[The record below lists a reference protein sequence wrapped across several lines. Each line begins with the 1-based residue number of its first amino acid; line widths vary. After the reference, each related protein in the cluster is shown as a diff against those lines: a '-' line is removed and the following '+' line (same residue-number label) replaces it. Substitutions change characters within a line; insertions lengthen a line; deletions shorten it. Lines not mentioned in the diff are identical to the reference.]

1 MYANATESRT
11 CRWLHSSLS
20 ADLSCLS
27 PLFRVINPCFSSI
40 VAYISDFFNGLG
52 LRKNRRSALLQRFLI
67 NIIVYF
73 RMWHTWESSPHASR
87 SSPAQGRNAS
97 STCNLAILNFNDPAA
112 LLRNARI
119 VGDNDYRAA
128 ILMQFLEYAHNFL
141 RCSGIQRSR
150 WFIR

>member
-1 MYANATESRT
+1 
-11 CRWLHSSLS
+11 
-20 ADLSCLS
+20 
-27 PLFRVINPCFSSI
+27 
-40 VAYISDFFNGLG
+40 
-52 LRKNRRSALLQRFLI
+52 
-67 NIIVYF
+67 
-73 RMWHTWESSPHASR
+73 MWHTWESSPHASR

-150 WFIR
+150 WFIRKNQSGLMHNGSGDRTRCFWPPDSLFTGFCAMESIPNCCKACIACTFASRSEVRREK